1 MLSEEY
7 DRGAV
12 LDAVVAQNE
21 AQRQEMWDLR
31 ESAAEVIITRRPITA
46 HDIAVPLDRLNT
58 FVTEMERRLQRINP
72 GGKSINLAHLRDG
85 NIHYTV
91 WPASEDL
98 AVHSNIVEE
107 VEELVLSLGG
117 SFSAEHGIG
126 LRKLRSMKRH

>member
-1 MLSEEY
+1 MLEQVLSGED
-7 DRGAV
+7 DRRAV

-21 AQRQEMWDLR
+21 AQRQEMWDR
-31 ESAAEVIITRRPITA
+31 CESAAVVTITHRPN
-46 HDIAVPLDRLNT
+46 IAVPLDRLNT
-58 FVTEMERRLQRINP
+58 FVMEMERRLQRIDP
-72 GGKSINLAHLRDG
+72 GGKSINVAHLGDG

-91 WPASEDL
+91 SPASEDL

-126 LRKLRSMKRH
+126 LSKLRSMKRR